1 MIISILQ
8 VILLVA
14 QIVLGAI
21 GLIGKIKETM
31 PDEKCNACLYASY
44 GCCAAILLLNLFL

>member
-8 VILLVA
+8 AILLIA

-21 GLIGKIKETM
+21 GLIGKANETM
-31 PDEKCNACLYASY
+31 SEEKSNACLYSSC
-44 GCCAAILLLNLFL
+44 GCCILILLLNLL